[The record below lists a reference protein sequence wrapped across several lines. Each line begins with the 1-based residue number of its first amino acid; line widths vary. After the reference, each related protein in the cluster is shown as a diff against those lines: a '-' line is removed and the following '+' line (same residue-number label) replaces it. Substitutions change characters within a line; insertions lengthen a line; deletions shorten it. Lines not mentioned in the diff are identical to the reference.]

1 MGSYVV
7 TVKEVLISVLISI
20 GIVLAILL
28 ICLPI
33 LYWKKKLIAKAAHD
47 IQETSVRKTFW
58 IRRSLRR
65 MS

>member
-33 LYWKKKLIAKAAHD
+33 LYWKKKHIAKAAHD